1 MKKNWF
7 FVLPKFSSLPDHI
20 SLLLG
25 RFSFVFGISLF
36 LAGLGKTL
44 YDLPDFAI
52 SDLAMSAFGLLVAT
66 VLSRKLF
73 TGLMHR
79 LSTPKS
85 ERLLFSISLVICLAI
100 FITKLVAGGSD
111 FYENF
116 LGENSVVE
124 WLTALFLLLSA
135 YLAMVTGV
143 SKGSPYPKWLL
154 LTFASIFFVAFMEE
168 LAWGQMMF
176 GWDTPENFR
185 SLNAQGETTLHNIHG
200 IHDIISPALL
210 LFSSA
215 SAGASLAKQRP
226 NTPWLKSN
234 LLRFSKGLFPMF
246 FLAAIICA
254 VVVFLPGTKFLGRVN
269 QDIEWAEFL
278 ISFSIFMH
286 SLFLIAQPCREA
298 KK

>member
-1 MKKNWF
+1 MGF
-7 FVLPKFSSLPDHI
+7 GLAKFSSLPDHV
-20 SLLLG
+20 SLFLG
-25 RFSFVFGISLF
+25 RFSSIFGIALI
-36 LAGLGKTL
+36 LGGLGKII
-44 YDLPDFAI
+44 YDVPDFAV
-52 SDLAMSAFGLLVAT
+52 SDLAMSAFGLLVVT
-66 VLSRKLF
+66 VFSRKSF
-73 TGLMHR
+73 AGLIHR
-79 LSTPKS
+79 LSTPS
-85 ERLLFSISLVICLAI
+85 GERLLFLISLIVC
-100 FITKLVAGGSD
+100 FTVVITKLVTGGSD

-135 YLAMVTGV
+135 YLSLVTGL
-143 SKGSPYPKWLL
+143 SKGSPYTKWLL
-154 LTFASIFFVAFMEE
+154 LAFASIFFVAFMEE

-176 GWDTPENFR
+176 GWETPEDFR

-200 IHDIISPALL
+200 IHDLISPALL

-215 SAGASLAKQRP
+215 SAGISLTKMKP
-226 NTPWLKSN
+226 NIPLLRNN

-254 VVVFLPGTKFLGRVN
+254 VVVFMPGTKFLGRVN

-286 SLFLIAQPCREA
+286 SLSLIANPFKENNN
-298 KK
+298 

>member
-1 MKKNWF
+1 MGF
-7 FVLPKFSSLPDHI
+7 DLAKFSSLPDHV
-20 SLLLG
+20 SLFLG
-25 RFSFVFGISLF
+25 RFSSIFGIALI
-36 LAGLGKTL
+36 LGGLGKIL
-44 YDLPDFAI
+44 YDVPDFAV
-52 SDLAMSAFGLLVAT
+52 SDLAMSAFGLLVVT
-66 VLSRKLF
+66 VFSKKSF
-73 TGLMHR
+73 AALMHR
-79 LSTPKS
+79 LSTPS
-85 ERLLFSISLVICLAI
+85 GERLLFLISLIVC
-100 FITKLVAGGSD
+100 FTVVITKLVTGGSD

-135 YLAMVTGV
+135 YLSLVTGL
-143 SKGSPYPKWLL
+143 SKGSPYTKWLL
-154 LTFASIFFVAFMEE
+154 LAFASIFFVAFMEE

-176 GWDTPENFR
+176 GWETPEDFR

-200 IHDIISPALL
+200 IHDLISPALL

-215 SAGASLAKQRP
+215 SAGISLTKMKP
-226 NTPWLKSN
+226 NIPLLRNN

-254 VVVFLPGTKFLGRVN
+254 VVVFMPGTKFLGRVN

-286 SLFLIAQPCREA
+286 SLSLIANPFKENNN
-298 KK
+298 

>member
-1 MKKNWF
+1 M
-7 FVLPKFSSLPDHI
+7 I
-20 SLLLG
+20 LG
-25 RFSFVFGISLF
+25 
-36 LAGLGKTL
+36 GLGKIL
-44 YDLPDFAI
+44 YDVPDFAV
-52 SDLAMSAFGLLVAT
+52 SDLAMSAFGLLVVT
-66 VLSRKLF
+66 VFSRKSF
-73 TGLMHR
+73 AGLMHR
-79 LSTPKS
+79 LSTPS
-85 ERLLFSISLVICLAI
+85 GERLLFLISLIVC
-100 FITKLVAGGSD
+100 FTVVITKLVTGGSD

-135 YLAMVTGV
+135 YLSLVTGL
-143 SKGSPYPKWLL
+143 SKGSPYTKWLL
-154 LTFASIFFVAFMEE
+154 LAFASIFFVAFMEE

-176 GWDTPENFR
+176 GWETPENFR

-200 IHDIISPALL
+200 IHDLISPALL

-215 SAGASLAKQRP
+215 SAGISLTKMKP
-226 NTPWLKSN
+226 NIPLLRNN

-254 VVVFLPGTKFLGRVN
+254 VVVFMPGTKFLGRVN

-286 SLFLIAQPCREA
+286 SLSLIANPFKENNN
-298 KK
+298 

>member
-1 MKKNWF
+1 MA
-7 FVLPKFSSLPDHI
+7 KFSSLPDHI
-20 SLLLG
+20 SLFLG
-25 RFSFVFGISLF
+25 RFSFVFGILIF
-36 LAGLGKTL
+36 LVGLGKTL

-52 SDLAMSAFGLLVAT
+52 SDLAMSVFGLLVAT
-66 VLSRKLF
+66 VLNRKSF
-73 TGLMHR
+73 AGLMHR
-79 LSTPKS
+79 LSTPKG
-85 ERLLFSISLVICLAI
+85 ENLLYLISLIVCFII
-100 FITKLVAGGSD
+100 IITKLASGGSH

-124 WLTALFLLLSA
+124 WLTALFLLFSA
-135 YLAMVTGV
+135 YLALVTGL

-154 LTFASIFFVAFMEE
+154 FAFASVFLIAFMEE

-185 SLNAQGETTLHNIHG
+185 SINAQGETTLHNIHG
-200 IHDIISPALL
+200 IHDLINPALL

-215 SAGASLAKQRP
+215 SAGVSLTQQKSIIP
-226 NTPWLKSN
+226 GLKDN

-246 FLAAIICA
+246 FLAAVICA
-254 VVVFLPGTKFLGRVN
+254 VVVFLPYTIFLGRVN

-286 SLFLIAQPCREA
+286 SLYLIARPSG
-298 KK
+298 K